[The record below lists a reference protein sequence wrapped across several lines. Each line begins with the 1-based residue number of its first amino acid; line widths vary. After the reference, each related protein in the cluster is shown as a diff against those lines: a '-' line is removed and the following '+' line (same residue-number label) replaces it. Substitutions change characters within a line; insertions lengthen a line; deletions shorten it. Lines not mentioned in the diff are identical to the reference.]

1 MEVEGQPNPEETPI
15 ETPEAT
21 GEETPPVETAPPEEG
36 APSLEEPPAYE
47 PNLKFK
53 VHGEEKE
60 FDDWAK
66 GLVKDPESE
75 QQFREIMEKV
85 HGIDYI
91 KQDREQLREQ
101 LTEMQEFQ
109 TKYHNLEQDIN
120 TLDQF
125 IQNKNFDAFFQMTQI
140 KEQDILQWAAKRLQ
154 YYEMSPEQRQE
165 YDRAVQAQ
173 TNEVYFGQHAQTLEQ
188 QMQALKYEQN
198 QFRLDQHLTQPG
210 IADQVAQYDQRLGQ
224 GAFRKAVEERGL
236 YHYYQTGQDI
246 PVEQAV
252 QEVMQ
257 IAGMQVNN
265 PVQSPA
271 PMGTPQATP
280 QTPPSAPPQ
289 AQKKPVIPKVQGSGT
304 SPVKPGVR
312 SIEDLKKLAAARS

>member
-1 MEVEGQPNPEETPI
+1 MEVEGQPTPDENI
-15 ETPEAT
+15 ETPEVIEDAPTAGGDAT
-21 GEETPPVETAPPEEG
+21 
-36 APSLEEPPAYE
+36 PSLEEPPAYE

-173 TNEVYFGQHAQTLEQ
+173 MNEVYFGQHAQTLEQ

-198 QFRLDQHLTQPG
+198 QFRLDQQLTQPG
-210 IADQVAQYDQRLGQ
+210 IAEKVQQYDQLRGEQ

-257 IAGMQVNN
+257 IIGMQTQA
-265 PVQSPA
+265 QSPA
-271 PMGTPQATP
+271 PMTPPQVG
-280 QTPPSAPPQ
+280 QTPPSTPPQ
-289 AQKKPVIPKVQGSGT
+289 VQKKPVIPKVQGSGT

-312 SIEDLKKLAAARS
+312 SIEDLKKLAASRS